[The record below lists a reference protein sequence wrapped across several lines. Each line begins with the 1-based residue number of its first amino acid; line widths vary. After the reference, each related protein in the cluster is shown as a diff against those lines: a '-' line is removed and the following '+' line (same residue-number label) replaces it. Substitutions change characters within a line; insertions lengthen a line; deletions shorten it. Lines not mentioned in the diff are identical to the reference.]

1 MSVTLKFYFKQ
12 FMDNMSEED
21 IRLTR
26 LYNNH
31 LMKSM
36 QSLKQ
41 YFLKEDIMISYYGEY
56 SMDDIYT
63 KEKED
68 LVPIIKAYVFVL
80 NDKYNFSGMCRN
92 MSNISE
98 YDIDEKYEFKVR
110 FDTILNDITITKY
123 AEYGTDEN
131 KHFGAKCK
139 YYAWWNIEDDM
150 PNKFYNIE
158 E

>member
-1 MSVTLKFYFKQ
+1 MSITLKFYFKQ
-12 FMDNMSEED
+12 FTDDMSEEN

-41 YFLKEDIMISYYGEY
+41 YFSKEGIMISYYGEY
-56 SMDDIYT
+56 IEDTSI
-63 KEKED
+63 KENE
-68 LVPIIKAYVFVL
+68 LAHILKAYVFIL